1 MNMEKTETLSYKLDV
16 FEGPLDLLLNLIAK
30 NKLNIYDIPIAELL
44 EQYMAQIH
52 EMQAA
57 DMDVASEFLEMAAR
71 LVHIKSV
78 SLLPKKE
85 EEAALKQELTGQ
97 LLEYQQCKEAAMRL
111 RERFSLDGIVRAQAD
126 IPADLTYKRH
136 HKPQELLSAY
146 LSMLGKKKPPE
157 PQKPEDTISKLIT
170 RRVVS
175 VASQIVFVLRSL
187 WKKRHVSLKELFR
200 GKNDPS
206 ERVAAFLAVLELVK
220 DKRLRVDGDG
230 EDCEIK
236 LNKKK
241 MLGMMEAIL
250 FACGD
255 PIDIDKLAQALN
267 TEEENVLELS
277 RTLQAKY
284 NKEES
289 GIYLLQL
296 DHTLQFA
303 VNPAFLAPVRTA
315 LDLRSSAP
323 LSQAAMEVLAVIAY
337 NQPVTKA
344 FVEQVRGV
352 DCSGVIGSL
361 VQKALIEERGRLDL
375 PGKPLLYG
383 TTENFLRCMGIRSLL
398 ELPPLPQE
406 EETENA
412 PQNDGADK
420 A

>member
-1 MNMEKTETLSYKLDV
+1 
-16 FEGPLDLLLNLIAK
+16 
-30 NKLNIYDIPIAELL
+30 
-44 EQYMAQIH
+44 
-52 EMQAA
+52 
-57 DMDVASEFLEMAAR
+57 
-71 LVHIKSV
+71 
-78 SLLPKKE
+78 
-85 EEAALKQELTGQ
+85 
-97 LLEYQQCKEAAMRL
+97 
-111 RERFSLDGIVRAQAD
+111 
-126 IPADLTYKRH
+126 
-136 HKPQELLSAY
+136 
-146 LSMLGKKKPPE
+146 
-157 PQKPEDTISKLIT
+157 
-170 RRVVS
+170 
-175 VASQIVFVLRSL
+175 
-187 WKKRHVSLKELFR
+187 
-200 GKNDPS
+200 
-206 ERVAAFLAVLELVK
+206 
-220 DKRLRVDGDG
+220 
-230 EDCEIK
+230 
-236 LNKKK
+236 

-277 RTLQAKY
+277 PERFRRNIQGRKRHH
-284 NKEES
+284 
-289 GIYLLQL
+289 LLQL

-303 VNPAFLAPVRTA
+303 VNPVFLAPVRTA